1 MSFGA
6 SVFWAV
12 ALGEEMVF
20 VSGWGTTALT
30 GKAFAPV
37 AAIAPPTRT
46 ANFAAMLLR
55 NILLLLCICIPL
67 DSKTSNDRNS
77 IPICDP
83 NRYIFAWHAAQIAL
97 VTKEIHRQRN
107 PRQ

>member
-12 ALGEEMVF
+12 ALGKEMVF
-20 VSGWGTTALT
+20 VSGWGTTVLT
-30 GKAFAPV
+30 GNAFAPV

-46 ANFAAMLLR
+46 ANFAAMPLR
-55 NILLLLCICIPL
+55 NIFLSLCICIPL
-67 DSKTSNDRNS
+67 DSKALNDRNS
-77 IPICDP
+77 ILICDP

-97 VTKEIHRQRN
+97 VSKEIHRRCDR
-107 PRQ
+107 RQ